1 MKKKKIFFFFEI
13 FEKSADFATKFGW
26 GISATKGSP
35 LWKKNE
41 IDQKRYPNISVFFGF
56 HFVFFGF
63 SGTRGNFPLRK
74 KKKRNGPNYTDAA
87 RSGQIWGPISQIWL
101 VFQMWRSCF
110 QIWPDLARSG
120 NLGNFFFQ
128 KKKKNPRSGQ
138 IWPDLARSGN
148 LGNFFFQ
155 KKKKNPRSGQ
165 IWPDLARS
173 GQIWK
178 SGHFFFFLRFLA
190 IVSQGKG
197 LSNFFFSPLYR
208 ANFDDLRPLK
218 AKFDTFEHLW
228 GSKTWFRAPE
238 ISWFLPKTSRFLK
251 NLEKKFF
258 FPGKIL
264 TPE

>member
-1 MKKKKIFFFFEI
+1 MFPNLLPLPVFGKKLPGKKFA
-13 FEKSADFATKFGW
+13 EK
-26 GISATKGSP
+26 
-35 LWKKNE
+35 L
-41 IDQKRYPNISVFFGF
+41 
-56 HFVFFGF
+56 
-63 SGTRGNFPLRK
+63 GTCLN
-74 KKKRNGPNYTDAA
+74 TDAA

-138 IWPDLARSGN
+138 IW
-148 LGNFFFQ
+148 
-155 KKKKNPRSGQ
+155 
-165 IWPDLARS
+165 
-173 GQIWK
+173 K
-178 SGHFFFFLRFLA
+178 SGHFFFFF
-190 IVSQGKG
+190 SQISGYCLPGKG
-197 LSNFFFSPLYR
+197 TLEFFFSPLYR

-251 NLEKKFF
+251 NLEKKIF
-258 FPGKIL
+258 FPGKF
-264 TPE
+264 